1 MGGMRGNDRKQKGL
15 SLGEIRDIAAAFP
28 RAAVTGPAAARLMGL
43 PTLEW
48 VEAVDLRYLSGA
60 KPGKQPKDPRVVYR
74 SGSMRRDLVEEH
86 NGVLTVHPIQ
96 VLFDI
101 YRYYGRL
108 DALVPMEHLRYYR
121 QVSQEVLLYWAKNML
136 PRANG
141 IRGFEGVVGWSAGTS
156 QSALETIGRDAVLRA
171 EIPEAHSIEFQ
182 VEVVFEDVFA
192 QQRFASVDMMINGWL
207 AVEFDGRIKSDGT
220 YGDGVKVL
228 LAQLDR
234 QHEIQALGFSVVRA
248 GWRDVVSGKLVRD
261 LRRLLR
267 AQPRAA

>member
-1 MGGMRGNDRKQKGL
+1 MRGNDRKQKGL

-43 PTLEW
+43 PTLQW

-74 SGSMRRDLVEEH
+74 GGSMRQDLVQER
-86 NGVLTVHPIQ
+86 NGVLTAHPIQ

-108 DALVPMEHLRYYR
+108 DALVPIEHLRFHNR
-121 QVSQEVLLYWAKNML
+121 VCQEALLDSARSLL

-141 IRGFEGVVGWSAGTS
+141 IRGFEGLVGWSAGTS
-156 QSALETIGRDAVLRA
+156 QSALETIGRDTVLRA
-171 EIPEAHSIEFQ
+171 DIPEAHTFEFQ
-182 VEVVFEDVFA
+182 VEVVFEDIFA

-267 AQPRAA
+267 ARREAA

>member
-1 MGGMRGNDRKQKGL
+1 
-15 SLGEIRDIAAAFP
+15 
-28 RAAVTGPAAARLMGL
+28 MGL

-74 SGSMRRDLVEEH
+74 GGSMRQDLVEEH

>member
-1 MGGMRGNDRKQKGL
+1 MRGKYRKQQGL
-15 SLGEIRDIAAAFP
+15 SLGEIRDIAGTFP

-74 SGSMRRDLVEEH
+74 GGNIRQDLVQES
-86 NGVLTVHPIQ
+86 NGIATVHLIQ

-108 DALVPMEHLRYYR
+108 DALVPMEHLRFH
-121 QVSQEVLLYWAKNML
+121 QQISQAALLNAAKRML

-141 IRGFEGVVGWSAGTS
+141 IRGFEGLVGWSAGTS
-156 QSALETIGRDAVLRA
+156 QSPLETIGRDAVLRA

-182 VEVVFEDVFA
+182 VGVVFEDRFA
-192 QQRFASVDMMINGWL
+192 QQRFASVDMLINGWL
-207 AVEFDGRIKSDGT
+207 VVEFDGRIKSDGT
-220 YGDGVKVL
+220 YGDGVTVL
-228 LAQLDR
+228 LRQLDR

-248 GWRDVVSGKLVRD
+248 GWGDVVSGKLVRD

-267 AQPRAA
+267 AQRKVA

>member
-1 MGGMRGNDRKQKGL
+1 MRGKYRKRQGL
-15 SLGEIRDIAAAFP
+15 SLGEIRDIAGAFP

-74 SGSMRRDLVEEH
+74 GGNIRQDLVQES
-86 NGVLTVHPIQ
+86 NGIATVHLIQ

-108 DALVPMEHLRYYR
+108 DALVPMEHLRFH
-121 QVSQEVLLYWAKNML
+121 QQISQAALLNAAKRML

-141 IRGFEGVVGWSAGTS
+141 IRGFEGLVGWSAGTS
-156 QSALETIGRDAVLRA
+156 QSPLETIGRDAVLRA

-182 VEVVFEDVFA
+182 VGVVFEDRFA
-192 QQRFASVDMMINGWL
+192 QQRFASVDMLINGWL
-207 AVEFDGRIKSDGT
+207 VVEFDGRIKSDGT
-220 YGDGVKVL
+220 YGDGVTVL
-228 LAQLDR
+228 LRQLDR

-248 GWRDVVSGKLVRD
+248 GWRDVMGGKLID
-261 LRRLLR
+261 DIRRLLR
-267 AQPRAA
+267 AQRKVA